1 MTAKSYH
8 HGGLRDALVKA
19 GRDILEADGEAA
31 LTLRACAR
39 KAGVSHAAPQH
50 HFATVVDL
58 LADIAATGFEEF
70 VKALDDVSASA
81 ASPAAKLKA
90 MGQGYVTFAWT
101 NAAVYRLMFSSRTAV
116 KSERLHRVMVAA
128 WEQLATCVS
137 EAAGPDDVDAKAAH
151 VWAAVHGF
159 ATLTLERR
167 LPPHVD
173 QYRALKLM
181 IDGLPL
187 AIGVRA

>member
-1 MTAKSYH
+1 M
-8 HGGLRDALVKA
+8 
-19 GRDILEADGEAA
+19 
-31 LTLRACAR
+31 
-39 KAGVSHAAPQH
+39 
-50 HFATVVDL
+50 
-58 LADIAATGFEEF
+58 TGFGSGSVF
-70 VKALDDVSASA
+70 SRTMMMASPA
-81 ASPAAKLKA
+81 IQARFMNPAAKLKA

-101 NAAVYRLMFSSRTAV
+101 NAAVYRLMFGSRTAV

-128 WEQLATCVS
+128 WEQLAICVS

>member
-1 MTAKSYH
+1 MKAKTYH
-8 HGGLRDALVKA
+8 HGDLRDALVKA
-19 GRDILEADGEAA
+19 GRDILEAEGEAA

-58 LADIAATGFEEF
+58 MAEIAATGFEEF
-70 VKALDDVSASA
+70 VKALDEGSASV
-81 ASPAAKLKA
+81 ASPAARLKA

-101 NAAVYRLMFSSRTAV
+101 NSAVYRLMFGSRTAV
-116 KSERLHRVMVAA
+116 RSERLFKAMQAA

-137 EAAGPDDVDAKAAH
+137 AAAGPDDVDAKAAH

-167 LPPHVD
+167 LPPSVD
-173 QYRALKLM
+173 HYRALKLM
-181 IDGLPL
+181 LDGLPL